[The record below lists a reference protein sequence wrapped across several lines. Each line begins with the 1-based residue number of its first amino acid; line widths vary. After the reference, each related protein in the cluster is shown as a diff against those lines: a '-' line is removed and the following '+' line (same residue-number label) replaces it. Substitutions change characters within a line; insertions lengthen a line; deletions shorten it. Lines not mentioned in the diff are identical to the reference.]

1 MGSLALDAG
10 TRAAIRGA
18 RLLLIEGYLWE
29 MGATLGAVREAIA
42 EARAAGAQVA
52 LTASDSTLVER
63 HREDLLGVLAG
74 GVDILF
80 ANADEARV
88 LGGSEDVATASAAL
102 AGMCPLV
109 ATTDGHKGS
118 CLYGMGRTH
127 NVPPHWMP
135 APPVDTCGA
144 GDAYAAGVLYA
155 LLQGAGLDGMGRA
168 GGGGRRQAAR
178 GAPPHAHAP
187 DEPPG
192 AARDDAGLSVV
203 GAPVR
208 ARIKTCNNPACNGSE
223 VGPGRGRA
231 SREGHPAIPRA
242 PAPPGPTLGQMFFL
256 LMDIQTG
263 WQDGRMGKMAQQ
275 HPDLPEGSAR
285 PSPGRTVLGLFI
297 AGCEAI
303 CFLISWAILM
313 KACSTFSALFAEVSR
328 KGIPISSAKALAVAW
343 STTFFEVRSLL
354 FPTSSLFTFSFA

>member
-1 MGSLALDAG
+1 MGSLALDAR

-18 RLLLIEGYLWE
+18 RLLLIEGYLWGL
-29 MGATLGAVREAIA
+29 GATLGAVREAIA

-168 GGGGRRQAAR
+168 GAREAGGAPRHPESPRSAGANVGTDVLSFNGYTDRVAGWKNGQNGSAAPRLAR
-178 GAPPHAHAP
+178 GQRAPLPRAHRVGLVHRRLRGHLLLDLLGHPHEGLL
-187 DEPPG
+187 DVLG
-192 AARDDAGLSVV
+192 ALRRGLQEGDPNLARESL
-203 GAPVR
+203 
-208 ARIKTCNNPACNGSE
+208 
-223 VGPGRGRA
+223 GRG
-231 SREGHPAIPRA
+231 
-242 PAPPGPTLGQMFFL
+242 
-256 LMDIQTG
+256 
-263 WQDGRMGKMAQQ
+263 
-275 HPDLPEGSAR
+275 
-285 PSPGRTVLGLFI
+285 
-297 AGCEAI
+297 
-303 CFLISWAILM
+303 
-313 KACSTFSALFAEVSR
+313 
-328 KGIPISSAKALAVAW
+328 VA
-343 STTFFEVRSLL
+343 TTFFEVRSLL
-354 FPTSSLFTFSFA
+354 F

>member
-1 MGSLALDAG
+1 MVGLGQAMVDYAGWVGDEFLREFSLEKGQRHCIGQEDRGRILEGLDAGDFKVSAGGSLSNTLVALARLGSGADARARPDDPLLVAMAGPVGDDPVGAFYRAELQRAGVSFLSPPGEGTTGTVVVLTSPDAQRTMLSHQGSAGSLALDAG

-168 GGGGRRQAAR
+168 GARVASSVISQR
-178 GAPPHAHAP
+178 GARL
-187 DEPPG
+187 G
-192 AARDDAGLSVV
+192 AEDARQLV
-203 GAPVR
+203 
-208 ARIKTCNNPACNGSE
+208 ARLPMHMHLTSRLE
-223 VGPGRGRA
+223 RRGMTR
-231 SREGHPAIPRA
+231 G
-242 PAPPGPTLGQMFFL
+242 
-256 LMDIQTG
+256 
-263 WQDGRMGKMAQQ
+263 
-275 HPDLPEGSAR
+275 
-285 PSPGRTVLGLFI
+285 
-297 AGCEAI
+297 
-303 CFLISWAILM
+303 
-313 KACSTFSALFAEVSR
+313 
-328 KGIPISSAKALAVAW
+328 
-343 STTFFEVRSLL
+343 
-354 FPTSSLFTFSFA
+354 